1 MEVESHKMTQKTSI
15 SNKNIIESNV
25 PKRRSN
31 VINLNATKFLLQ
43 NETSSRRLI
52 GASVFIP
59 STCWSKKSSH
69 DRDIKINIKAG
80 GKDLCGSEQN
90 NQSEKLDEI
99 SPVIKNCTNDK
110 HKTTVIDM
118 ETTNIHH
125 NRFISSTIFVPS
137 SSKAKCSRDIEVNIQ
152 GDIREAIFEQKDE
165 CPNIEEKEE
174 KKVPFISRSDEEQT
188 AVKSETQKEN
198 SKKDE
203 SQRKIDELLQQLTR
217 SKEDVEKQR
226 TLCRKER
233 VSLDKTR
240 SQVIDMQV
248 KYVKEY
254 GKHKHTQ
261 KVSDE
266 KVQELSNKFSEQQKL
281 IEQLM
286 TEKNALLAERDSAER
301 KIEDLESCLTK
312 ERDNHRTI
320 LLEKCQIIEEFER
333 ELEELKTLNEQ
344 LKRIVEN
351 EKEFQHEEIKAKLQV
366 IEELSKEKLKA
377 ESILEKQID
386 DTARLKEVLDKRII
400 EISELE
406 KRKFYAENAFK
417 TQIESVDEVINKL
430 QDQLDCSNAERV
442 SALDK
447 VTELEEKYSSKAT
460 VLKNELEKTSK
471 EYQDTREAL
480 KEKVKAFEK
489 LAKNESKMVAKVEQR
504 EIQLR
509 ARTEEVVKLNKA
521 MNISEESVRNKNEEL
536 IKAKDKLKR
545 QEAINKSLLNQQ
557 KFNKT
562 EAQTKDDELSKVK
575 NKLVATQKYVIS
587 LKEEIAQQQT
597 ENDIAGSTKSKKK
610 RKKKNKAQQLTE
622 KNSLEP
628 PSSQRVLNKNEESSD
643 HSFVGQKASEDV
655 MRAKENDNEIIVTV
669 TQTDYTTEPPAQ
681 ESDFEFNEEEN
692 EDKGWGFKKKLFFVF
707 FIISFVLCFDL
718 YLSTFQR
725 SIWDLPVASIDL
737 ISVIQGMWNYCMG
750 DMQLSL

>member
-1 MEVESHKMTQKTSI
+1 
-15 SNKNIIESNV
+15 
-25 PKRRSN
+25 
-31 VINLNATKFLLQ
+31 
-43 NETSSRRLI
+43 
-52 GASVFIP
+52 
-59 STCWSKKSSH
+59 
-69 DRDIKINIKAG
+69 
-80 GKDLCGSEQN
+80 
-90 NQSEKLDEI
+90 
-99 SPVIKNCTNDK
+99 
-110 HKTTVIDM
+110 
-118 ETTNIHH
+118 
-125 NRFISSTIFVPS
+125 
-137 SSKAKCSRDIEVNIQ
+137 
-152 GDIREAIFEQKDE
+152 
-165 CPNIEEKEE
+165 
-174 KKVPFISRSDEEQT
+174 
-188 AVKSETQKEN
+188 
-198 SKKDE
+198 
-203 SQRKIDELLQQLTR
+203 LQQLTR
-217 SKEDVEKQR
+217 SKEDVEKQK

-240 SQVIDMQV
+240 NQVIDMQV
-248 KYVKEY
+248 KFITEY

-261 KVSDE
+261 KVSGE

-281 IEQLM
+281 IEKL
-286 TEKNALLAERDSAER
+286 TTDKNALLVERDSRISAER

-312 ERDNHRTI
+312 ERDNHNAI
-320 LLEKCQIIEEFER
+320 SLEKSQSIEEVRR
-333 ELEELKTLNEQ
+333 ELETLKTLNEQ
-344 LKRIVEN
+344 LKRNGES
-351 EKEFQHEEIKAKLQV
+351 EKEFHNEETKTKQQI
-366 IEELSKEKLKA
+366 IEKLSKEKLKA
-377 ESILEKQID
+377 EFSLEKQKD
-386 DTARLKEVLDKRII
+386 DTAQLKQVLDKRRI

-406 KRKFYAENAFK
+406 KGKFCAEIALK

-430 QDQLDCSNAERV
+430 QDQLDCSNAEREV
-442 SALDK
+442 ALEK
-447 VTELEEKYSSKAT
+447 VTELKEKYSSKELLTT

-471 EYQDTREAL
+471 ECQDTRKAL

-489 LAKNESKMVAKVEQR
+489 LAKNDSKMVAKVEQR

-521 MNISEESVRNKNEEL
+521 MNISEKSVRNKNEEL

-562 EAQTKDDELSKVK
+562 EAQTKDEELSKVK
-575 NKLVATQKYVIS
+575 NKLAATQKYVIS

-628 PSSQRVLNKNEESSD
+628 PSSERVLNKNEESSD
-643 HSFVGQKASEDV
+643 YSFVGQKDSEDV

-707 FIISFVLCFDL
+707 FIIAFVLCFDL

-725 SIWDLPVASIDL
+725 SILDLPDVSIDL
-737 ISVIQGMWNYCMG
+737 FSVIQGMWNYCMG
-750 DMQLSL
+750 DMQFSL